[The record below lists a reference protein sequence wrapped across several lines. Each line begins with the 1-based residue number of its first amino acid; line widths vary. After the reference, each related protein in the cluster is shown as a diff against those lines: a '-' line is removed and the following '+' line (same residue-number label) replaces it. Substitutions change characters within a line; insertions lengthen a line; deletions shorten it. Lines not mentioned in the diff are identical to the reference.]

1 MVRTWQDGYRDYAS
15 MSQAQR
21 PSSPQLPP
29 RPVSAAATQLP
40 RRPSSQLSGEMSPRQ
55 LSSQLSAQLSAQLPR
70 LQPSR
75 GSSLYGS
82 QSEYGDISAYS
93 SGASTPDG
101 GSRPVTPRER
111 VQHQIVLNQKKRL
124 QRLQVSSNTTC
135 WVCLTGCCGS
145 KLIIS
150 HMHFTLIC

>member
-1 MVRTWQDGYRDYAS
+1 MLRAWQDGHRDYAS
-15 MSQAQR
+15 VSQAHR
-21 PSSPQLPP
+21 PGSPQLPP
-29 RPVSAAATQLP
+29 RPVSAAVTQLP

-70 LQPSR
+70 LQLPRQLSR
-75 GSSLYGS
+75 GSSFYGA
-82 QSEYGDISAYS
+82 QSDFGDILAYS

-124 QRLQVSSNTTC
+124 QRLQVRSNTTY
-135 WVCLTGCCGS
+135 
-145 KLIIS
+145 
-150 HMHFTLIC
+150 